1 MRVRVLCVLTGAG
14 GFQRADGKLNFPILR
29 KEKSGYLRS
38 FVFYWVTPWEIL
50 KNEPSDRSV
59 FSHLETV
66 DDPPKQKQKKQQENG
81 KEKKKVFKCTYRLT
95 YEPFTVPSPIRYYIY
110 LYKLLQW
117 SVLAG
122 NALFPVLAASL
133 SSKLLKFACTEPAT
147 LRLDTLVAYRNKTNI
162 HLK

>member
-38 FVFYWVTPWEIL
+38 FVFYWATPWEIL

-66 DDPPKQKQKKQQENG
+66 DDPPKQKQKNNKKME
-81 KEKKKVFKCTYRLT
+81 KRKKKSLN
-95 YEPFTVPSPIRYYIY
+95 VPTDWRTN
-110 LYKLLQW
+110 LLQYPVQSDIIFTSISFCSGVFW
-117 SVLAG
+117 QEMLCFQFLLLPFPANFSNSLAL
-122 NALFPVLAASL
+122 NQRPWDWI
-133 SSKLLKFACTEPAT
+133 LL
-147 LRLDTLVAYRNKTNI
+147 
-162 HLK
+162 